1 MAKNEAKSSKDVRL
15 WQKLVGIPLLV
26 LYFFLW
32 LIDRQLHVLLPHA
45 KHPNIKDWLKD
56 GSSFKMTI
64 TRIIIFAIPIIIYKF
79 IW

>member
-1 MAKNEAKSSKDVRL
+1 MAEKKAKTTKDVKL

-32 LIDRQLHVLLPHA
+32 VIDRQLHVLLPHA
-45 KHPNIKDWLKD
+45 KHPNVKDWLKD
-56 GSSFKMTI
+56 GTSFKMTVI
-64 TRIIIFAIPIIIYKF
+64 RIIIFSIPIVIYKL